1 MKKVIFGDH
10 DNNTLKQFENTLAHG
25 NVAGGVLCADGHY
38 GYSQPVGGV
47 VAYENQISPSGVGCD
62 IACGNKAIKTN
73 LKFNDIKNN
82 LPQIM
87 DEIQKAVP
95 FGVGKKLNQ
104 HKNHEVFEDPLWD
117 VFLKIRI
124 IDYDLLMWPALSQ
137 LGAGGAGK
145 PYVDVLVD
153 EKHDDVWL
161 GTGFSRRAFGHQKGT
176 GFMNLANNRRFPDS
190 PPRDSMDAN

>member
-10 DNNTLKQFENTLAHG
+10 DNNTLKQFENTLAYG

-47 VAYENQISPSGVGCD
+47 VAYENQISPSGVGFD

-73 LKFNDIKNN
+73 LKFNDIKDN
-82 LPQIM
+82 LPHIM

-104 HKNHEVFEDPLWD
+104 HKNHAVFDDPLWD
-117 VFLKIRI
+117 VFLNIGKHEH
-124 IDYDLLMWPALSQ
+124 DNLMSTA
-137 LGAGGAGK
+137 
-145 PYVDVLVD
+145 V
-153 EKHDDVWL
+153 H
-161 GTGFSRRAFGHQKGT
+161 
-176 GFMNLANNRRFPDS
+176 NLAQVVQVIIMSTFYLMKNPMIYVYTS
-190 PPRDSMDAN
+190 T